1 MRPYYSQIQVNVP
14 SLLSLMIVSGRN
26 YDLTW
31 VKVLQSGLRKSSF
44 VIMSWR
50 TKKLKQWRTILD
62 PYAWFRCNRFNARYS
77 KFTEVIYK
85 FSAKKQWGQ
94 NFWKI
99 NVEPLYQCF
108 FFLFLLQVL
117 MNLVKLWSSW
127 LWHFL
132 FCEIFPAVNL

>member
-50 TKKLKQWRTILD
+50 IKKLKQWRTILD
-62 PYAWFRCNRFNARYS
+62 PYAWFWCNRFNARYS
-77 KFTEVIYK
+77 KFIEVIYK
-85 FSAKKQWGQ
+85 FSAKKTMRIELLKNKCGT
-94 NFWKI
+94 
-99 NVEPLYQCF
+99 PLSVF
-108 FFLFLLQVL
+108 FFSFSSSGVNELSQTLVFLALAFL
-117 MNLVKLWSSW
+117 ILRNLSR
-127 LWHFL
+127 
-132 FCEIFPAVNL
+132 C